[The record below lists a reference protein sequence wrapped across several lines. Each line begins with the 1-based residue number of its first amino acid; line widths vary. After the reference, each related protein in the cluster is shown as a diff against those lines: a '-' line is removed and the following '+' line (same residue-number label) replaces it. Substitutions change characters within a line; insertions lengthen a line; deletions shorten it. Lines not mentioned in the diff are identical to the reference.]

1 MTQSDPPRIASMT
14 LTEFVDRLGSKQ
26 PTPGGGGASA
36 VAGAIACAAA
46 RMVVSFSLGKK
57 SLEEHQPMLESAD
70 RRLAKASAMF
80 LALADEDAA
89 AYAVLNEAMALPKD
103 ASDRADRVRSG
114 AHLAVAPPLAML
126 GVGAEASGV
135 IAGLDGRSNKYLR
148 SDLCVAAAGLVGAC
162 RGAVWSVRANLP
174 LLGEADRS
182 RVESEAES
190 MLARAVSLAEPLAG

>member
-1 MTQSDPPRIASMT
+1 MTQSAPPRIASMT

-36 VAGAIACAAA
+36 VSAAIACAAA

-89 AYAVLNEAMALPKD
+89 AYGVLNEAMALPKD
-103 ASDRADRVRSG
+103 APDRAQRVRAG
-114 AHLAVAPPLAML
+114 AELAVAPPLAML
-126 GVGAEASGV
+126 GVGAEAAGV

-182 RVESEAES
+182 RVESETES
-190 MLARAVSLAEPLAG
+190 MLARAISLAEPLAG